1 MAVEKIDR
9 PSALAADADAC
20 AITILG
26 NAMWPRFRTGRRL
39 LVSPA
44 ASIAEGDDV
53 VVRLAGGG
61 VLIKELVRRSA
72 SVIELRQ
79 LNPAKTFAVNTAD
92 VTAIHKVVGE
102 AI

>member
-1 MAVEKIDR
+1 M
-9 PSALAADADAC
+9 
-20 AITILG
+20 
-26 NAMWPRFRTGRRL
+26 
-39 LVSPA
+39 
-44 ASIAEGDDV
+44 

-79 LNPAKTFAVNTAD
+79 LNPAVTFAVDTSD